1 MSGLGFEIEN
11 EGVFLYM
18 QKYCLKVGQLFDYFY
33 SRLRSFYG
41 CAVMH
46 NSKQQKNFLSAV
58 VRPKPIISK
67 SNREFYKGLN

>member
-18 QKYCLKVGQLFDYFY
+18 QKYCLKVGQLFDYFH

-46 NSKQQKNFLSAV
+46 NSKQQKTSCQRWSDPSQLTV
-58 VRPKPIISK
+58 K